1 MMKNVISQ
9 FFLFRSLLCFCIR
22 KETSVF
28 KIRSPQNCVLLA
40 SDLNTIHYLLIQ

>member
-9 FFLFRSLLCFCIR
+9 FFLFRSLLCFCIC

-28 KIRSPQNCVLLA
+28 KIRSPQNGVLLA
-40 SDLNTIHYLLIQ
+40 NDLNTIHYLLIQ

>member
-9 FFLFRSLLCFCIR
+9 FFLFRSLLCSCIR

-28 KIRSPQNCVLLA
+28 KIRSPQNGVLLA